1 MGQELLERTGWV
13 KKPRK
18 YFVATNSKG
27 YRVVRGSADRDYSYC
42 VIAKELNEWG
52 SIYSSFSA
60 TEHNAKKYCK
70 SWNNK
75 AQEERY
81 EVVKCV
87 QVTAKEVRI
96 IKKEITLEVI
106 NWIAEQATE
115 VTEEQDRQDRTP
127 PQVSEGTKEDK
138 ENTE

>member
-13 KKPRK
+13 KTPRK

-27 YRVVRGSADRDYSYC
+27 YRVIRGSADRDYFYC
-42 VIAKELNEWG
+42 VMSKDLSEWG
-52 SIYSSFSA
+52 GIYSSFSA

-75 AQEERY
+75 AKEEQY

-87 QVTAKEVRI
+87 QVTAKEVRA
-96 IKKEITLEVI
+96 IKKEINLEVI
-106 NWIAEQATE
+106 NWIAQQATE
-115 VTEEQDRQDRTP
+115 VSEETK
-127 PQVSEGTKEDK
+127 VSEATKLQEQ
-138 ENTE
+138 ENNE

>member
-27 YRVVRGSADRDYSYC
+27 YRVVRGSADRDYFYC
-42 VIAKELNEWG
+42 VMSKELSEWG
-52 SIYSSFSA
+52 GIYSSFSA

-75 AQEERY
+75 AQEEQY

-87 QVTAKEVRI
+87 QVTAKEVRV
-96 IKKEITLEVI
+96 IKKEINLEVL
-106 NWIAEQATE
+106 NWIAQQATE
-115 VTEEQDRQDRTP
+115 YQDRLDRTP

>member
-27 YRVVRGSADRDYSYC
+27 YRVIRGSADRDYFYC
-42 VIAKELNEWG
+42 VIAKELNAWG
-52 SIYSSFSA
+52 SIYASFSA

-70 SWNNK
+70 TWNNRE
-75 AQEERY
+75 ADRY

-87 QVTAKEVRI
+87 QVTAKEVRA
-96 IKKEITLEVI
+96 IKKEIALEVI
-106 NWIAEQATE
+106 KYK
-115 VTEEQDRQDRTP
+115 EEQERLQ
-127 PQVSEGTKEDK
+127 QESAGTNPCTEYEK
-138 ENTE
+138 ENN

>member
-1 MGQELLERTGWV
+1 MGQELLNHKGWI

-27 YRVVRGSADRDYSYC
+27 YRVVRGSADKDYFYC
-42 VIAKELNEWG
+42 VMSKELSEWG
-52 SIYSSFSA
+52 GIYSSFSA

-75 AQEERY
+75 AEEEQY

-87 QVTAKEVRI
+87 QVTAKEVRV
-96 IKKEITLEVI
+96 IKKEINLEVL
-106 NWIAEQATE
+106 NWIAQQATE
-115 VTEEQDRQDRTP
+115 YQDRLDRTP

>member
-13 KKPRK
+13 KTPRK

-27 YRVVRGSADRDYSYC
+27 YRVIRGSADRDYFYC
-42 VIAKELNEWG
+42 VMSKDLSEWG
-52 SIYSSFSA
+52 GIYSSFSA

-75 AQEERY
+75 AKEEQY

-87 QVTAKEVRI
+87 QVTAKEVRA
-96 IKKEITLEVI
+96 IKKEINLEVI
-106 NWIAEQATE
+106 NWIAQQATE
-115 VTEEQDRQDRTP
+115 VSEETK
-127 PQVSEGTKEDK
+127 VSEATNLQEQ
-138 ENTE
+138 ENNE

>member
-1 MGQELLERTGWV
+1 MGQELLERTGYV
-13 KKPRK
+13 KTPRK

-27 YRVVRGSADRDYSYC
+27 YRVIRGSADRDYFYC
-42 VIAKELNEWG
+42 VMSKELSQWG
-52 SIYSSFSA
+52 GIYCSFSA

-75 AQEERY
+75 AKEEMY

-87 QVTAKEVRI
+87 QVTAKEVRA

-106 NWIAEQATE
+106 NWQAQQQE
-115 VTEEQDRQDRTP
+115 
-127 PQVSEGTKEDK
+127 SEGTKEDK

>member
-1 MGQELLERTGWV
+1 MGQELLERTGYV
-13 KKPRK
+13 KTPRK

-27 YRVVRGSADRDYSYC
+27 YRVIRGSAYKDYFYC
-42 VIAKELNEWG
+42 VLTKELNEWG
-52 SIYSSFSA
+52 CINSSFSA

-70 SWNNK
+70 TWNNQAK
-75 AQEERY
+75 EELY

-87 QVTAKEVRI
+87 QVTAKEVRA

-106 NWIAEQATE
+106 NWQSQQRD
-115 VTEEQDRQDRTP
+115 EQDRLLQE
-127 PQVSEGTKEDK
+127 SEGTKEDK

>member
-1 MGQELLERTGWV
+1 MGQELLERTGYV
-13 KKPRK
+13 KTPRK

-27 YRVVRGSADRDYSYC
+27 YRVIRGSADRDYFYC
-42 VIAKELNEWG
+42 VMSKELSQWG
-52 SIYSSFSA
+52 GIYSSFSA

-75 AQEERY
+75 AKEEMY

-87 QVTAKEVRI
+87 QVTAKEVRA
-96 IKKEITLEVI
+96 IKKEISIEVI
-106 NWIAEQATE
+106 NWIASQA
-115 VTEEQDRQDRTP
+115 TEEQDRQDRTP